1 VLVEERRLR
10 ILQALAEAGTLSTEQ
25 LAQRLAV
32 SAETVRRDLVQLG
45 RQGRLRRVHGGAM
58 TSEAM
63 AGGAAAGGAAAGAA
77 VRLEEEPFAERA
89 EVAAEAKRRIAAVA
103 AALAVPGQTLAFD
116 VGTTALAVARAL
128 STDFHGAVVTCSLL
142 VAAELAGRPGI
153 EVLVA
158 GGRVR
163 GGDLA
168 VSNAQTVEFFRDVH
182 TDIAFLGSGGVAAEA
197 GLTDFYVDEV
207 VTRRAI
213 LAGAGAAYVLAD
225 ASKLGKVA
233 PHRVCGLDVV
243 SAVITDQRPPR
254 ALAAAIRD
262 AGGRLLSPA

>member
-1 VLVEERRLR
+1 
-10 ILQALAEAGTLSTEQ
+10 
-25 LAQRLAV
+25 
-32 SAETVRRDLVQLG
+32 
-45 RQGRLRRVHGGAM
+45 VHGGAM
-58 TSEAM
+58 N
-63 AGGAAAGGAAAGAA
+63 GAA
-77 VRLEEEPFAERA
+77 VRLEEAPFAERT
-89 EVAAEAKRRIAAVA
+89 EVAAAAKQRIAQVA
-103 AALAVPGQTLAFD
+103 AGLVAPGQTLAFD

-128 STDFHGAVVTCSLL
+128 PGSFHGTVVTCSLL

-182 TDIAFLGSGGVAAEA
+182 TDVAFLGSGGVAPEA

-207 VTRRAI
+207 VTRRVI
-213 LAGAGAAYVLAD
+213 LANAGAAYVLAD

-233 PHRVCGLDVV
+233 AHRVCGLDEVT
-243 SAVITDQRPPR
+243 AVITDQRPPR
-254 ALAAAIRD
+254 PLAEAIRD
-262 AGGRLLSPA
+262 AGGHLLAPA

>member
-10 ILQALAEAGTLSTEQ
+10 ILQALDEAGTLSTEQ
-25 LAQRLAV
+25 LAQRLEV
-32 SAETVRRDLVQLG
+32 SAETIRRDLVQLDQ
-45 RQGRLRRVHGGAM
+45 QGRLQRVHGGAM
-58 TSEAM
+58 N
-63 AGGAAAGGAAAGAA
+63 GKV
-77 VRLEEEPFAERA
+77 VRQEEPPFAERA
-89 EVAAEAKRRIAAVA
+89 GVAAEAKRRIAQVA
-103 AALAVPGQTLAFD
+103 SGLVAPGQTVAFD

-128 STDFHGAVVTCSLL
+128 PGSFHGTVVTCSL
-142 VAAELAGRPGI
+142 AGV

-182 TDIAFLGSGGVAAEA
+182 ADVAFLGSGGVDPEA

-207 VTRRAI
+207 VTRRVIIAK
-213 LAGAGAAYVLAD
+213 ASAAYVLAD

-233 PHRVCGLDVV
+233 AHRVCGLDEVTAVV
-243 SAVITDQRPPR
+243 TDQRPPR
-254 ALAAAIRD
+254 SLAGAIRD
-262 AGGRLLSPA
+262 AGGRLLMPA